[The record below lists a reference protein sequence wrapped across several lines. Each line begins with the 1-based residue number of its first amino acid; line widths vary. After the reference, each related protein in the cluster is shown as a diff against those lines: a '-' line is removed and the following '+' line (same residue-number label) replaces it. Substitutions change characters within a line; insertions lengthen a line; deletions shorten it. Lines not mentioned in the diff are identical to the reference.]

1 MWRLPGIQTAFMS
14 VRSRGQKFS
23 VSKYKIDTQIYR
35 KSCSCRNHGRNRF
48 HYIFLNERSFAG
60 RHFQHSAIVNQYTA
74 HEIRKG
80 GKSETSG
87 KILITS
93 GCSLLFITHR
103 FFPTRSNSNGVR
115 RRRRNII
122 VKEKLTFFIKE
133 NISIQYFFL
142 FPSIMIY
149 SFYV

>member
-23 VSKYKIDTQIYR
+23 VSKYNIFKYTQIYR
-35 KSCSCRNHGRNRF
+35 KSCSCRNHRRNRF
-48 HYIFLNERSFAG
+48 HYNERSFAG

-74 HEIRKG
+74 HKIRKG

-133 NISIQYFFL
+133 NISIHYFFL

-149 SFYV
+149 YFYV